1 VSRLVVV
8 SVGTYHLP
16 FVRLIEWM
24 EAWARQ
30 NPEVRLVVQH
40 GPTRPVDGAENHELM
55 SHAALLDLCR
65 VADAVVLQGGAGG
78 IQDMRAL
85 GRMPIVVPRIPVDDE
100 VVDDHQLRF
109 AEEAE
114 RLGLIHRALD
124 RQTLHRLLDDAVA
137 GRLTMDVPADRELPG
152 VGAVTRLLAEAPRSL
167 SRGERARRLGRSLRG
182 ILADRRPR
190 RG

>member
-1 VSRLVVV
+1 MTRLVVV

-16 FVRLIEWM
+16 FTRLIEWM
-24 EAWARQ
+24 EAWALE

-40 GPTRPVDGAENHELM
+40 GPTRPVNGAENHALM
-55 SHAALLDLCR
+55 SHSALLDLCR

-124 RQTLHRLLDDAVA
+124 RQALHRLLDDAVA
-137 GRLTMDVPADRELPG
+137 GRLTMDVPSDLELPG

-182 ILADRRPR
+182 IVADRRPR